1 MMTRNEKKEEE
12 EVESQPDNWL
22 LNLVLFLLLSLL
34 LSSFLWLYLWFER
47 RLFFGRRS
55 LVANQA
61 RGESI
66 ERSAGLL
73 LASVYLLCSLVSVE
87 CCVCSILL
95 GKKKRREK
103 HTKKTWPSFVQ
114 QERERDRAASV
125 CVVCL
130 L

>member
-61 RGESI
+61 RGERVLNEVQGFFLPLCICYAVWSLLNVVCALSFL
-66 ERSAGLL
+66 ERRSGERNTRRKPGLL
-73 LASVYLLCSLVSVE
+73 LYN
-87 CCVCSILL
+87 
-95 GKKKRREK
+95 KR
-103 HTKKTWPSFVQ
+103 
-114 QERERDRAASV
+114 ERETELHQSV
-125 CVVCL
+125 
-130 L
+130 